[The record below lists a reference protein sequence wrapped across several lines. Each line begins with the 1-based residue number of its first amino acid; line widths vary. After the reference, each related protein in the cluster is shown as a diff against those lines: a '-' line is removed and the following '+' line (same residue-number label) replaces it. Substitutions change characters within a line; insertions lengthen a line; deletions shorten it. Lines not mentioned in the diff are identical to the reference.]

1 MWYKDKTWWQKAL
14 DRAIRSLAQGILV
27 GIGECAMMHEVNWVL
42 ALSTGGLMAV
52 VSILTS
58 IAFGLPEYTSEKINE
73 DSNDKRSES

>member
-1 MWYKDKTWWQKAL
+1 MWYTSKQWWKKAL

-27 GIGECAMMHEVNWVL
+27 GIGECVMLHEVNWIM

-58 IAFGLPEYTSEKINE
+58 IAFGLPEYKEAQDEEK
-73 DSNDKRSES
+73 

>member
-1 MWYKDKTWWQKAL
+1 MWYTDKEWWKKAG

-27 GIGECAMMHEVNWVL
+27 GIGECVVLQEVNWVM

-58 IAFGLPEYTSEKINE
+58 IAFGLPEYKE
-73 DSNDKRSES
+73 DVE